1 MQESPASTTALLK
14 ALSPSVA
21 LAPQNMWRPLAL
33 FNLYRLLLGGLLL
46 VLSALYGA
54 ALSPDA
60 HEQSEFFWVGA
71 SYTFLVLVSVLAVSW
86 RRPSPGW
93 QLAFQ
98 VCTDILCLTLLA
110 YFSGGVQSNIAM
122 LLLVSLAFAGLIS
135 HGRITLLY
143 AALASIAL
151 LLEHAYSVLT
161 REAAAAQFFQVG
173 ILCISYFALAWL
185 AHTLSRYALISEKL
199 AALRGADLAS
209 MAEANRLMIHDMPD
223 GMLVVDERGQ
233 VRQSNPGASR
243 LLGFAF
249 APDKQVGLA
258 ECSPLLEA
266 LYAAW
271 RQNPQLGAEI
281 QQSLPQSAGFA
292 SNVSEVQSRHGAA
305 EPSGAGATA
314 SHLLPQSAG
323 FASNVSEVHLPRTNS
338 AVRVRFLRIGSETF
352 WGAVVVLEDVQRV
365 QEQARQ
371 VKLAA
376 LGRLTANIAH
386 EVRNPLSSISYA
398 AELMRE
404 GEHEPS
410 QVRLLQLIME
420 NTSRLDRIVQD
431 VMQLNRRDR
440 VQAETLDL
448 TGLLPGFVEALCL
461 TEQVEPVLFAL
472 QLPPAGE
479 IRFDRGHFEQ
489 VLWNLCR
496 NALRYSHRRAG
507 SVQLRAAR
515 AEGGSMVLEVEDDGP
530 GVAPDALPKLF
541 EPFYTTDSRGTGL
554 GLYIARELC
563 EANGARIEY
572 RRGTG
577 GGACFRIA
585 FAVPANEQGD

>member
-1 MQESPASTTALLK
+1 M
-14 ALSPSVA
+14 
-21 LAPQNMWRPLAL
+21 
-33 FNLYRLLLGGLLL
+33 
-46 VLSALYGA
+46 
-54 ALSPDA
+54 
-60 HEQSEFFWVGA
+60 
-71 SYTFLVLVSVLAVSW
+71 
-86 RRPSPGW
+86 
-93 QLAFQ
+93 
-98 VCTDILCLTLLA
+98 
-110 YFSGGVQSNIAM
+110 
-122 LLLVSLAFAGLIS
+122 
-135 HGRITLLY
+135 
-143 AALASIAL
+143 
-151 LLEHAYSVLT
+151 
-161 REAAAAQFFQVG
+161 
-173 ILCISYFALAWL
+173 
-185 AHTLSRYALISEKL
+185 
-199 AALRGADLAS
+199 
-209 MAEANRLMIHDMPD
+209 
-223 GMLVVDERGQ
+223 
-233 VRQSNPGASR
+233 
-243 LLGFAF
+243 
-249 APDKQVGLA
+249 
-258 ECSPLLEA
+258 
-266 LYAAW
+266 
-271 RQNPQLGAEI
+271 
-281 QQSLPQSAGFA
+281 
-292 SNVSEVQSRHGAA
+292 
-305 EPSGAGATA
+305 
-314 SHLLPQSAG
+314 
-323 FASNVSEVHLPRTNS
+323 
-338 AVRVRFLRIGSETF
+338 
-352 WGAVVVLEDVQRV
+352 VVLEDVQRV